1 MLVNLLSGW
10 QLRWAPSFAVLSVV
24 AGLGAWRALLDNS
37 LLSGRQVFLGM
48 ARCAPPPVWCGTWP
62 RPVSWRTRANGS
74 RPVGHAWV
82 ADPCRV
88 GTPFPVSRGGRSLA
102 GAAILACLVGAAA
115 FSWVVSS
122 SGGWRALGSRVV
134 RAHVSR
140 GVRCLYGRWVFYPVP
155 AARPR
160 CVTVYPQAAV

>member
-115 FSWVVSS
+115 LGF
-122 SGGWRALGSRVV
+122 GGPWGPV
-134 RAHVSR
+134 RR
-140 GVRCLYGRWVFYPVP
+140 GVRSLAKVPQFAGGPGRSGHVGSLGALASRVGHGG
-155 AARPR
+155 RH
-160 CVTVYPQAAV
+160 